1 MHHLVTSS
9 LCLGLLLYPAYLEL
23 SGPVRPIAVAQ
34 NSMPESRDPIRAE
47 SEGAES
53 PTTVH
58 MSVTPPENPIDVT
71 CQTLGAAALENGLP
85 LEFLTR
91 LIWQESRFDAHA
103 VSSAGAQGIAQFMP
117 ATATGVGLANPFDPA
132 AAIIKSAALL
142 RDLKQRFGN
151 LGLAAAAYNA
161 GPNRVADWLARR
173 RGLPRETQA
182 YVKSVTGHHP
192 DEWTTVEPK
201 QLNLQLPSS
210 VPCPDLIKL
219 FAIRRPVARKEE
231 LSSAAVS
238 PHRTCL
244 GGSTCWQFFGS
255 FRAGVVSSA
264 PEDVQDRPTIATTA
278 SDLFASRNECLLVPD
293 PHWCGQSRRCRKVVL
308 KPTCRRRNLSRTAK
322 LKKIA
327 GVAFGTVIPSS

>member
-9 LCLGLLLYPAYLEL
+9 LCLGLFLYPAYLEA

-34 NSMPESRDPIRAE
+34 NSTPESRDPIRAE

-53 PTTVH
+53 SITVH

-71 CQTLGAAALENGLP
+71 CQTLGAAALENDLP

-103 VSSAGAQGIAQFMP
+103 VSPAGALGIAQFMP

-210 VPCPDLIKL
+210 VPCSDIIKL
-219 FAIRRPVARKEE
+219 LAIRRPVARQEE
-231 LSSAAVS
+231 TNSAAVS
-238 PHRTCL
+238 RHAPTWGVQLVGSSSEVSALASFHQLQKTYRTVLQSQQPLVIRSPAGTNAYWYRIRVGADSRGDAERLCSSLRAVGGTCL
-244 GGSTCWQFFGS
+244 
-255 FRAGVVSSA
+255 
-264 PEDVQDRPTIATTA
+264 VQP
-278 SDLFASRNECLLVPD
+278 N
-293 PHWCGQSRRCRKVVL
+293 
-308 KPTCRRRNLSRTAK
+308 
-322 LKKIA
+322 
-327 GVAFGTVIPSS
+327 